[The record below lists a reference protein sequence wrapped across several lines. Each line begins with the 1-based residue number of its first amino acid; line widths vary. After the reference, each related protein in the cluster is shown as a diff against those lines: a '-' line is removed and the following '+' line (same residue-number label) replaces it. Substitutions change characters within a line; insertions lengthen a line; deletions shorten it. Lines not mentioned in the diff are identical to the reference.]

1 MNPYKPPGLNRL
13 QRMQFLVKMAA
24 VVSTV
29 SPVIHATAQEVANP
43 DVTTLPRNKVVATIS
58 VGQGPNAIAVS
69 PDSSEVL
76 VGCVTSGDVYA
87 INAITNS
94 VIASVPVGTSPT
106 GAALSEDGA
115 TGYLSNLT
123 ARTVTVVGTGSGN
136 IVATLTVGTTPEYL
150 AISPDGTQVWVPNT
164 GSTK

>member
-69 PDSSEVL
+69 PDSSEVF

-106 GAALSEDGA
+106 GAALSKDGA